1 MRRLSL
7 IVAVV
12 FVVTLG
18 LAVSVPAKMVIKFGH
33 VAPPF
38 HGQAKGVDAFAAY
51 VNKATNGR
59 IVIKTFPFGR
69 LGNERAMTQ
78 KTQAGTI
85 QIAAITTAVLSNT
98 VPQLALFDLPFI
110 YPNRKTAYAV
120 LDDPKVQAHF
130 FKYLAKKGLV
140 GIGWT
145 ENEFRDINAKTRP
158 VYSPAD
164 LKGMKIRVMV
174 SPVYLDTFKALGAS
188 PVGIPFR
195 DVYNAL
201 QRGTVDAQEN
211 PILTSFLIKATEV
224 AKNVTLT
231 KHILTECV
239 IIVNKAFW
247 NKLSAKDKAIF
258 RKAAQL
264 AIKAN
269 REVNVQ
275 LHKKLPRAGISIDEY
290 CKKAKVKVIKLTP
303 AQRAAFV
310 KAVQPVWAKYQKM
323 FPKDYAF
330 LVKRIKYWQKKVK

>member
-1 MRRLSL
+1 MRRLSF
-7 IVAVV
+7 IIAVV
-12 FVVTLG
+12 FAVTLG
-18 LAVSVPAKMVIKFGH
+18 LGVAAQAKMVIKFGH

-38 HGQAKGVDAFAAY
+38 HGQAWGVDAFAKY
-51 VNKATNGR
+51 VKDKTHGR
-59 IVIKTFPFGR
+59 IIIKTFPFGR

-110 YPNRKTAYAV
+110 YPDRKTAYAF
-120 LDDPKVQAHF
+120 LDDPAVQRHF
-130 FKYLAKKGLV
+130 FRYLPKKGLV

-145 ENEFRDINAKTRP
+145 ENEFRDLNTRKP
-158 VYSPAD
+158 VYKPSD
-164 LKGMKIRVMV
+164 LKGMKMRVMV
-174 SPVYLDTFKALGAS
+174 SPVYLDTFRALGAS

-195 DVYNAL
+195 DLYNAL

-211 PILTSFLIKATEV
+211 PFLTSILIKATEV

-239 IIVNKAFW
+239 IIVNKRFW
-247 NKLSAKDKAIF
+247 YKLSRKDKAIF
-258 RKAAQL
+258 RAAARL
-264 AIKAN
+264 AIKVN
-269 REVNVQ
+269 RARNRALE
-275 LHKKLPRAGISIDEY
+275 KKLPRSGISVWQY
-290 CKKAKVKVIKLTP
+290 AKKHKVKVIRLTP

-310 KAVQPVWAKYQKM
+310 KAVQPVWTKYRKK

-330 LVKRIKYWQKKVK
+330 FVKRVKYWHKRVK

>member
-1 MRRLSL
+1 MRRLSFIL
-7 IVAVV
+7 AVV

-18 LAVSVPAKMVIKFGH
+18 LGVAAQAKMVINFGH

-38 HGQAKGVDAFAAY
+38 HGQAWGVDAFAKY
-51 VNKATNGR
+51 VKDKTNGR
-59 IVIKTFPFGR
+59 ITIKTFPFGR

-110 YPNRKTAYAV
+110 FPNRKTAYAV
-120 LDDPKVQAHF
+120 LDDPRVQRHF
-130 FKYLAKKGLV
+130 FRFLRKKGLV

-145 ENEFRDINAKTRP
+145 ENEFRDLNTRKP
-158 VYSPAD
+158 VYKPSD
-164 LKGMKIRVMV
+164 LKGMKMRVMV
-174 SPVYLDTFKALGAS
+174 SPVYLDTFRALGAS

-195 DVYNAL
+195 DLYNAL

-211 PILTSFLIKATEV
+211 PFLTSILIKATEV

-239 IIVNKAFW
+239 IIVNERFW
-247 NKLSAKDKAIF
+247 KKLSRKDKAIF
-258 RKAAQL
+258 RAAARL
-264 AIKAN
+264 AIKVN
-269 REVNVQ
+269 RERNAA
-275 LHKKLPRAGISIDEY
+275 LLTKLPRSGISVWEY
-290 CKKAKVKVIKLTP
+290 AKKNKVNVIKLTP

-310 KAVQPVWAKYQKM
+310 KAVQPVWAKYRKM
-323 FPKDYAF
+323 FPRDFAF